1 MSASRVFVAR
11 LAGCGVFDP
20 AGDKVGKVIDV
31 LLSYR
36 KTGAPKATGLLVEI
50 SGRRKVFVPIARVT
64 SIGAGQVITTGLID
78 LRRFTQRGQEFRV
91 IAEMLGRKV
100 RLLDGSGIA
109 SIDDLAIEP
118 NKRKEWAVSELFLR
132 RPKTSASP
140 FARGATLF
148 ATWEQVAEE
157 AHGEE
162 NQSAQHLIA
171 TYSELRPADL
181 ASALLDLPDERMIEV
196 AEELDDERLADVL
209 EELPDDEQLDI
220 IEELDDE
227 RAAEIL
233 DLMEPDDAADLM
245 ANLPE
250 ARTEALLEL
259 MDEEE
264 ADDLRRLMTYAPFT
278 AGGLMTTEPII
289 CAADAT
295 VAEAM
300 ALIRHQDVAPALAA
314 SVFVTLPPYE
324 TVTGRF
330 LGVVHFQR
338 MLRYPPH
345 ERLATLL
352 DTELEPVTP
361 DTHITVIHRTLAN
374 YNLVAL
380 PVVDAENRLIGVVTV
395 DDVLDHLLPED
406 WRSEDEPS
414 MVAAPAAARAS
425 KPATRSTKAK
435 PAVKTATKTPLKSKT
450 RGGARG

>member
-1 MSASRVFVAR
+1 M
-11 LAGCGVFDP
+11 FDP

-31 LLSYR
+31 LLAYR
-36 KTGAPKATGLLVEI
+36 NSGSPKATGLLVEI
-50 SGRRKVFVPIARVT
+50 SGRRRVFVPIARIT

-78 LRRFTQRGQEFRV
+78 VRRFSQRGQEVRV

-100 RLLDGSGIA
+100 RLLDGSGTANIE
-109 SIDDLAIEP
+109 DLAIEV
-118 NKRKEWAVSELFLR
+118 NRRKEWAVSELFLR
-132 RPKTSASP
+132 RPKIGASP

-148 ATWEQVAEE
+148 AGWEQVAEE
-157 AHGEE
+157 EKDPEE
-162 NQSAQHLIA
+162 GQSAQQLIA
-171 TYSELRPADL
+171 TYSDLRPADI
-181 ASALLDLPDERMIEV
+181 ASALLDLPDERMVEV

-209 EELPDDEQLDI
+209 EELPEDEQLDI

-250 ARTEALLEL
+250 ERTEALLEL
-259 MDEEE
+259 MDQDE
-264 ADDLRRLMTYAPFT
+264 AEDLRRLMTYAPFT

-300 ALIRHQDVAPALAA
+300 ALIRRQDVAPALAA

-324 TVTGRF
+324 TVTGRY

-352 DTELEPVTP
+352 DTELEPVSPETP
-361 DTHITVIHRTLAN
+361 IQVIHRALAN

-380 PVVDAENRLIGVVTV
+380 PVVDAENHLVGVVTV
-395 DDVLDHLLPED
+395 DDVLDHLLPDD
-406 WRSEDEPS
+406 WRTEESIDEATH
-414 MVAAPAAARAS
+414 VAAKAASAAA
-425 KPATRSTKAK
+425 
-435 PAVKTATKTPLKSKT
+435 KTATKPAGKAATKNS
-450 RGGARG
+450 GGARG

>member
-1 MSASRVFVAR
+1 MSANRVFVAR

-20 AGDKVGKVIDV
+20 AGDRVGKVIDV
-31 LLSYR
+31 LVLYR
-36 KTGAPKATGLLVEI
+36 KTGAPRVTGMLVEI
-50 SGRRKVFVPIARVT
+50 SGRRRVFVPIARVT
-64 SIGAGQVITTGLID
+64 AVSAGQVITTGLID
-78 LRRFTQRGQEFRV
+78 LRRFTQRGQEVRV

-100 RLLDGSGIA
+100 RLLDGTGEA
-109 SIDDLAIEP
+109 SIEDVAIELSK
-118 NKRKEWAVSELFLR
+118 NLEWSVSELFLR

-148 ATWEQVAEE
+148 ASWEQATEE
-157 AHGEE
+157 AKGEDG
-162 NQSAQHLIA
+162 QSASQLLA

-209 EELPDDEQLDI
+209 EELPEDEQIDI
-220 IEELDDE
+220 IAELDDE
-227 RAAEIL
+227 RAAEVL

-250 ARTEALLEL
+250 ERTEKILDL

-264 ADDLRRLMTYAPFT
+264 ADDIRMLMQFDEFT

-300 ALIRHQDVAPALAA
+300 ALIRRKEISPVLAA

-324 TVTGRF
+324 TATGRY
-330 LGVVHFQR
+330 LGTVHFQK

-345 ERLATLL
+345 ERLASLL
-352 DTELEPVTP
+352 DTELEPVKA
-361 DTHITVIHRTLAN
+361 DTHIAEIHRTFAN

-380 PVVDAENRLIGVVTV
+380 PVVDDENRLIGVVTV
-395 DDVLDHLLPED
+395 DDVLDHLLPDD
-406 WRSEDEPS
+406 WRAGEE
-414 MVAAPAAARAS
+414 VR
-425 KPATRSTKAK
+425 
-435 PAVKTATKTPLKSKT
+435 
-450 RGGARG
+450 

>member
-20 AGDKVGKVIDV
+20 AGDRVGKVIDV
-31 LLSYR
+31 LVAYR
-36 KTGAPKATGLLVEI
+36 KSGSPKATGMLVEI

-64 SIGAGQVITTGLID
+64 SISAGQVITTGLID
-78 LRRFTQRGQEFRV
+78 LRRFAQSGQELRV
-91 IAEMLGRKV
+91 IAQLLGRKV
-100 RLLDGSGIA
+100 RLLDGTGSANIE
-109 SIDDLAIEP
+109 DLAIEQGK
-118 NKRKEWAVSELFLR
+118 NKDWTVSELFLR

-140 FARGATLF
+140 FARGATVF
-148 ATWEQVAEE
+148 ASWEQISEDHE
-157 AHGEE
+157 GDE
-162 NQSAQHLIA
+162 NQTATQLIA

-181 ASALLDLPDERMIEV
+181 ASALLDLPDDRMLEV

-209 EELPDDEQLDI
+209 EELPEEEQIDI
-220 IEELDDE
+220 IAELDDE
-227 RAAEIL
+227 RAAEVL

-250 ARTEALLEL
+250 ERSEAILDL

-264 ADDLRRLMTYAPFT
+264 AEDIRMLMQFDEFT

-300 ALIRHQDVAPALAA
+300 ALIRKKDVSPVLAA

-324 TVTGRF
+324 TATGRY
-330 LGVVHFQR
+330 LGTVHFQK

-345 ERLATLL
+345 ERLSVLL
-352 DTELEPVTP
+352 DVELEPVKA
-361 DTHITVIHRTLAN
+361 DTHISVIHRTFAN

-380 PVVDAENRLIGVVTV
+380 PVVDDEHRLIGVVTV
-395 DDVLDHLLPED
+395 DDVLDHLLPDD
-406 WRSEDEPS
+406 WRTEEE
-414 MVAAPAAARAS
+414 VH
-425 KPATRSTKAK
+425 
-435 PAVKTATKTPLKSKT
+435 
-450 RGGARG
+450 